1 MCNEYHQTISP
12 ESVSRHCLPEIV
24 SGHRP
29 PGIGIFGN
37 ISNPCETKAAIAAS
51 GNDSFL
57 LFYSILERL
66 HFIVLTLLSH

>member
-1 MCNEYHQTISP
+1 MRNEYRPTTS
-12 ESVSRHCLPEIV
+12 LEIV
-24 SGHRP
+24 SGHCP